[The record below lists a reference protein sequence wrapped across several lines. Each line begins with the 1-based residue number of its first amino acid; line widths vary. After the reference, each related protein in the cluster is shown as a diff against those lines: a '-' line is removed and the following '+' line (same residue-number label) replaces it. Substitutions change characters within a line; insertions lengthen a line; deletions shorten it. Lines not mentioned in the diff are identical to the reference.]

1 MTTTRLT
8 VLQTAD
14 LHGQLETHDEFYL
27 EDGQPTYRRA
37 GGVARMRT
45 LFDRVRAEN
54 PNTIVVDNGDC
65 FQGSG
70 WTQLTRGQAM
80 VPVMNAL
87 GYDVLMPGNWEVVF
101 GKDRLL
107 EVGGN
112 YDCTMVSTPNP
123 GKADLSRWATTS
135 WARSTWRGMSFAED
149 DPSGRG

>member
-1 MTTTRLT
+1 MTTTQLT
-8 VLQTAD
+8 ILQTAD

-27 EDGQPTYRRA
+27 EDGEPTYRRA
-37 GGVARMRT
+37 GGVARIRS

-112 YDCTMVSTPNP
+112 YDCTMVCTNMHHAEP
-123 GKADLSRWATTS
+123 GEGGSQPLGNDVVGQKHIEGYEFR
-135 WARSTWRGMSFAED
+135 
-149 DPSGRG
+149 